1 MNLNS
6 QYYSYCKEIGV
17 MKENYGRQRALDAM
31 KESVRKVKSV
41 DPEFVKEFDKVTLS
55 YSGISYRVCMLYK
68 WDINLDYVVNGVI
81 KHGRIA
87 DFGESGAHKDL
98 HITNFG
104 DNASY
109 TKLNDFSSIN
119 YSLYNNDNI
128 FTYEQ
133 MKSALKGVI
142 NKQVPRGTTSY
153 ESTNWSISAY
163 AVPVMVIFFQ
173 YKGKTYNF
181 YYNLQNGHYHYA
193 WETDPALIARGKK
206 AKKVGKLMKTLALIA
221 TIFFAILGFATEAYF
236 GAVVSLIF
244 LVVQIIIMKK
254 SSHSKS
260 FYENY
265 FVNNPNKSVKAL
277 LKAAIAN
284 VVFAGLSFFATIIA
298 MMGSLL

>member
-1 MNLNS
+1 MNLSS

-31 KESVRKVKSV
+31 KESVRKAKAV
-41 DPEFVKEFDKVTLS
+41 DPDFVKEFDKLTLS

-68 WDINLDYVVNGVI
+68 WDIELDYVVNGVI

-104 DNASY
+104 DNANY

-119 YSLYNNDNI
+119 YTLYNNDNI

-133 MKSALKGVI
+133 MKNALKGVI

-163 AVPVMVIFFQ
+163 AVPVMVIFFK
-173 YKGKTYNF
+173 YKDKTYNF

-193 WETDPALIARGKK
+193 WEYNPVLINKGLK
-206 AKKVGKLMKTLALIA
+206 AKKVAKTIRVVSILATVLALVLSFTRTAASSGAKIMP
-221 TIFFAILGFATEAYF
+221 IVF
-236 GAVVSLIF
+236 GAI
-244 LVVQIIIMKK
+244 QIWLWKRNQLSTSYYK
-254 SSHSKS
+254 
-260 FYENY
+260 NY
-265 FVNNPNKSVKAL
+265 FVDHPKKKIVAL
-277 LKAAIAN
+277 LKSAI
-284 VVFAGLSFFATIIA
+284 FAGILAFLALCFGLGA
-298 MMGSLL
+298 

>member
-17 MKENYGRQRALDAM
+17 MKENYGRERALNAM
-31 KESVRKVKSV
+31 KESVRKAKAV
-41 DPEFVKEFDKVTLS
+41 DPEFVKEFDKITLS

-68 WDINLDYVVNGVI
+68 WDIELDYVVNGRI
-81 KHGRIA
+81 NHGRIA

-119 YSLYNNDNI
+119 YTLYNNDNI

-163 AVPVMVIFFQ
+163 AVPVMVIFFK
-173 YKGKTYNF
+173 YKDKTYNF

-193 WETDPALIARGKK
+193 WENDPTLINRGKK
-206 AKKVGKLMKTLALIA
+206 AKKLNKRIKLFSLLA
-221 TIFFAILGFATEAYF
+221 TILFTVLGFAIGS
-236 GAVVSLIF
+236 GAGAGIVPIISGAL
-244 LVVQIIIMKK
+244 QIVIWKK
-254 SSHSKS
+254 NTHSNS

-265 FVNNPNKSVKAL
+265 FINHPKKKVGAL
-277 LKAAIAN
+277 LKSAIFNAIL
-284 VVFAGLSFFATIIA
+284 AFFALIFAI
-298 MMGSLL
+298 SL